1 MQPAVIQQLAELPRL
16 ATGKPD
22 RRRLPQIALSAR
34 RDEAPYVPP
43 QLLAEQQLIQIWEEL
58 LEPGPIGIK
67 DNFFH
72 LGGNSLQAAQLLDR
86 IERTSGKKVAL
97 SALFANP
104 TVEQLAQTLQN
115 ATQESGERV
124 RLQTVQ
130 AEGSKTPFFFLHG
143 DWTGGA
149 FYCFALARACGPD
162 QPFYVLEPYRFSAQE
177 QVPTLETIA
186 AAHIEAMR
194 RVRPQGPYQL
204 GGFCNG
210 GLLAYEMARQLER
223 GGEQV
228 DFLGLIDPSPPVQSS
243 LLRMVCDAAQKARR
257 AGSER
262 QADLYLRARHTQRHI
277 YRRLLPRGGRVQDF
291 GRLVA
296 IDPRLDAMFAPRDA
310 LYADYIGVLT
320 WAAARY
326 RTGIYRGRITFFW
339 AREEKGIARTWRP
352 VNKHIQAADLDE
364 RTIAG
369 SHMATITDH
378 IQDLAVKLSACLA
391 QAGQDADR
399 APRRRE
405 PDGDAVPCKIRP
417 MCGRDVWQVLAI
429 ERQAFPDD
437 PWTALTVNGWLAR
450 ATRAGRARHATRI
463 ARFIR
468 FIRLNET
475 VNLVKL
481 IRLLLLDQPTGLR
494 YVVAE
499 AADGEIVGYAC
510 LSAHGT
516 EATIPMIAVRP
527 DSQRRRIGTDLLME
541 LIAMAAA
548 GGCHDISLF
557 VRADNSRARRLYG
570 RTGFTE
576 AGIQPGFYQP
586 SGTDAVVVRLSIPN
600 PGENPP

>member
-1 MQPAVIQQLAELPRL
+1 M
-16 ATGKPD
+16 
-22 RRRLPQIALSAR
+22 
-34 RDEAPYVPP
+34 
-43 QLLAEQQLIQIWEEL
+43 
-58 LEPGPIGIK
+58 
-67 DNFFH
+67 
-72 LGGNSLQAAQLLDR
+72 
-86 IERTSGKKVAL
+86 AL

-104 TVEQLAQTLQN
+104 TVEQLARTLRHHG
-115 ATQESGERV
+115 GERGKARV
-124 RLQTVQ
+124 QTVQ
-130 AEGSKTPFFFLHG
+130 AEGSRTPFFFLHG

-194 RVRPQGPYQL
+194 KVRPQGPYQL

-262 QADLYLRARHTQRHI
+262 QANLYLRARHTQRHI

-391 QAGQDADR
+391 
-399 APRRRE
+399 E
-405 PDGDAVPCKIRP
+405 
-417 MCGRDVWQVLAI
+417 
-429 ERQAFPDD
+429 
-437 PWTALTVNGWLAR
+437 
-450 ATRAGRARHATRI
+450 AGR
-463 ARFIR
+463 
-468 FIRLNET
+468 
-475 VNLVKL
+475 
-481 IRLLLLDQPTGLR
+481 
-494 YVVAE
+494 
-499 AADGEIVGYAC
+499 C
-510 LSAHGT
+510 
-516 EATIPMIAVRP
+516 RP
-527 DSQRRRIGTDLLME
+527 RT
-541 LIAMAAA
+541 AP
-548 GGCHDISLF
+548 
-557 VRADNSRARRLYG
+557 SRA
-570 RTGFTE
+570 
-576 AGIQPGFYQP
+576 
-586 SGTDAVVVRLSIPN
+586 
-600 PGENPP
+600 